1 MARPIKLGLDYFPH
15 DTHSNDDTALAL
27 IEAEF
32 GIAGYAVYF
41 KLLEFIYS
49 QGYAALWGAD
59 ERSLFYHKLGAVGVS
74 ERKASE
80 IIKGLVRRSLFDKGV
95 LNSFQIL
102 TSKSIQLR
110 WLEARRK
117 KIDDID
123 PRVCLVEQTAKGI
136 SNPRLRISKNKQG
149 VFATETTPNEE
160 VFATETTLNEGVFA
174 TETTLNEGVF
184 ATETPQIKEKKRN
197 SSSNNS
203 NNARKNE
210 SENEAA
216 QGALKLEPLQPA
228 ASTRTQATIRE
239 VLTSNPLWTQEV
251 CMYHRISPEA
261 LSEYVAKFEQHCF
274 IESHAHNTDGDV
286 QRHFNS
292 WLRIHLSNQANNKPP
307 KQSNNGTSRNYRPSA
322 DENRRRQEE
331 RTANIERRLQ
341 EAIYD
346 VSDIPAGGYHP

>member
-80 IIKGLVRRSLFDKGV
+80 IIKGLVRRSLFDQGV

-136 SNPRLRISKNKQG
+136 SSLRLRISKNKQG
-149 VFATETTPNEE
+149 VFATETTSNER
-160 VFATETTLNEGVFA
+160 VFT

-197 SSSNNS
+197 NSSSNS

-210 SENEAA
+210 SEEPRS
-216 QGALKLEPLQPA
+216 ALNLEPLQPVG
-228 ASTRTQATIRE
+228 STRTGATIRE
-239 VLTSNPLWTQEV
+239 VLTSNQIWSQAI
-251 CMYHRISPEA
+251 CSNHRISPETFN
-261 LSEYVAKFEQHCF
+261 EYATKFEQHCF
-274 IESHAHNTDGDV
+274 IENRTHNTDGDV
-286 QRHFNS
+286 QVHFNN
-292 WLRIHLSNQANNKPP
+292 WLRIQLNIEATKSP

-322 DENRRRQEE
+322 DDNRRRQEE
-331 RTANIERRLQ
+331 RTANIERRLH

-346 VSDIPAGGYHP
+346 VSDIPEGGYHP

>member
-80 IIKGLVRRSLFDKGV
+80 TIKGLVRRSLFDKGV

-136 SNPRLRISKNKQG
+136 SSLRLRISKNKQG
-149 VFATETTPNEE
+149 VFATETTPNER
-160 VFATETTLNEGVFA
+160 VFA

-197 SSSNNS
+197 NSSNS
-203 NNARKNE
+203 NNARE
-210 SENEAA
+210 MENEAA
-216 QGALKLEPLQPA
+216 QGALNLEPLQPVG
-228 ASTRTQATIRE
+228 STRTQATIRE
-239 VLTSNPLWTQEV
+239 VLTSNQIWTQQV
-251 CMYHRISPEA
+251 CMHHGISPEA
-261 LSEYVAKFEQHCF
+261 LGEYVTKFEQHCF

-292 WLRIHLSNQANNKPP
+292 WLRIHLSNQATNKSP
-307 KQSNNGTSRNYRPSA
+307 KQINNGTSKNYRPSA
-322 DENRRRQEE
+322 DDNRRRQEE

-346 VSDIPAGGYHP
+346 TSDTPAGSY

>member
-136 SNPRLRISKNKQG
+136 SSLRLRISKNKQG
-149 VFATETTPNEE
+149 VFATETTPNER
-160 VFATETTLNEGVFA
+160 VFA

-197 SSSNNS
+197 NSSSNSNS
-203 NNARKNE
+203 NNARE
-210 SENEAA
+210 MENEAA
-216 QGALKLEPLQPA
+216 QGALNLEPLQPA
-228 ASTRTQATIRE
+228 GSTRTQATIRE
-239 VLTSNPLWTQEV
+239 VLTSSPIWTQEV
-251 CMYHRISPEA
+251 CMHHGISPEA
-261 LSEYVAKFEQHCF
+261 FGEYVTKFEQHCF

-292 WLRIHLSNQANNKPP
+292 WLRIHLSNQANNKPS

-346 VSDIPAGGYHP
+346 TSDIPEGDY

>member
-136 SNPRLRISKNKQG
+136 SSLRLRISKNKQG
-149 VFATETTPNEE
+149 VFATETTPNE
-160 VFATETTLNEGVFA
+160 
-174 TETTLNEGVF
+174 GVF

-197 SSSNNS
+197 NSSSNS
-203 NNARKNE
+203 NNARE
-210 SENEAA
+210 MENEAA
-216 QGALKLEPLQPA
+216 QGALNLEPLQPA

-239 VLTSNPLWTQEV
+239 VLTNSPLWLQTI
-251 CMYHRISPEA
+251 CMHHHISPEMFN
-261 LSEYVAKFEQHCF
+261 EYVTKFEQHCF
-274 IESHAHNTDGDV
+274 IGNRTHSTDGGV
-286 QRHFNS
+286 QDHFNN
-292 WLRIHLSNQANNKPP
+292 WLRIHLSTQANNKPS
-307 KQSNNGTSRNYRPSA
+307 KQSNNGTSRNNRPSA

-346 VSDIPAGGYHP
+346 TSDIPEGDY

>member
-136 SNPRLRISKNKQG
+136 SSLRLRISKNKQG
-149 VFATETTPNEE
+149 VFATETTPNER
-160 VFATETTLNEGVFA
+160 VFA

-197 SSSNNS
+197 NSSSNS

-210 SENEAA
+210 SEEPRS
-216 QGALKLEPLQPA
+216 ALNLEPLQPVG
-228 ASTRTQATIRE
+228 STRTQATIRE
-239 VLTSNPLWTQEV
+239 VLTSNQIWSNAI
-251 CMYHRISPEA
+251 CSNHRISPETFN
-261 LSEYVAKFEQHCF
+261 EYVTKFEQHCF
-274 IESHAHNTDGDV
+274 IENRTHNTDGDV
-286 QRHFNS
+286 QVHFNN
-292 WLRIHLSNQANNKPP
+292 WLRIQLNIQATNKSP
-307 KQSNNGTSRNYRPSA
+307 KQSNYGTSRNYRPSA
-322 DENRRRQEE
+322 DDNRRRQEE

-346 VSDIPAGGYHP
+346 TSDIPAGSY

>member
-136 SNPRLRISKNKQG
+136 SSLRLRISKNKQG
-149 VFATETTPNEE
+149 VFATETTPNER
-160 VFATETTLNEGVFA
+160 VFA

-197 SSSNNS
+197 NSSSNS
-203 NNARKNE
+203 NNARE
-210 SENEAA
+210 MENEAA
-216 QGALKLEPLQPA
+216 QGALNLEPLQPA
-228 ASTRTQATIRE
+228 GSTRTGTTIRE
-239 VLTSNPLWTQEV
+239 VLTSSPIWTQEV
-251 CMYHRISPEA
+251 CMHHGISPEA
-261 LSEYVAKFEQHCF
+261 FGEYVTKFERHCS
-274 IESHAHNTDGDV
+274 IEGHDHQTNRDV

-292 WLRIHLSNQANNKPP
+292 WLRIHLSNQATNKSP

-346 VSDIPAGGYHP
+346 TSDIPEGDY

>member
-149 VFATETTPNEE
+149 VFATETTPNE
-160 VFATETTLNEGVFA
+160 GVFA

-184 ATETPQIKEKKRN
+184 ATETLQIKEKKRN

-216 QGALKLEPLQPA
+216 QGALKLESIAPVG
-228 ASTRTQATIRE
+228 STRTQATIRE
-239 VLTSNPLWTQEV
+239 VLTSNPFWTQQV
-251 CMYHRISPEA
+251 CMLHDISSEA
-261 LSEYVAKFEQHCF
+261 FSEYVTKFEQHCF

-292 WLRIHLSNQANNKPP
+292 WLRIHLSTQANNKPP
-307 KQSNNGTSRNYRPSA
+307 KQSDNGTSRNYRPSA

>member
-49 QGYAALWGAD
+49 QGYAVLWGAD

-136 SNPRLRISKNKQG
+136 SSPRLRISKNKQG
-149 VFATETTPNEE
+149 VFATETTPNE
-160 VFATETTLNEGVFA
+160 GVFA
-174 TETTLNEGVF
+174 TETTPNEGVF

-228 ASTRTQATIRE
+228 GSTRTRTTIRE
-239 VLTSNPLWTQEV
+239 VLTSNQLWREQV
-251 CMYHRISPEA
+251 CIQHGITAEA
-261 LSEYVAKFEQHCF
+261 FADYVTKFERHCS
-274 IESHAHNTDGDV
+274 IEGHDHQTDRDV

-292 WLRIHLSNQANNKPP
+292 WVRINEQVARESLHKSK
-307 KQSNNGTSRNYRPSA
+307 KQNNNGTNRSTHPSG

>member
-74 ERKASE
+74 ETKASE
-80 IIKGLVRRSLFDKGV
+80 IVKGLVRRSLFDKGV

-110 WLEARRK
+110 WLEAKRK

-123 PRVCLVEQTAKGI
+123 PKVCLVEPTAKGI
-136 SNPRLRISKNKQG
+136 SSPRLRISKNKQG
-149 VFATETTPNEE
+149 VFATETTPNE
-160 VFATETTLNEGVFA
+160 GVFA
-174 TETTLNEGVF
+174 TETTTEEGIF
-184 ATETPQIKEKKRN
+184 ATETPQSKVKESISN
-197 SSSNNS
+197 SSNN
-203 NNARKNE
+203 NNAREIE
-210 SENEAA
+210 SEEPRS
-216 QGALKLEPLQPA
+216 ALNLEPLQPA
-228 ASTRTQATIRE
+228 GSTRTQATIRE
-239 VLTSNPLWTQEV
+239 VLTSNPIWSNTI
-251 CMYHRISPEA
+251 CSSHRISPETFN
-261 LSEYVAKFEQHCF
+261 EYVTKFEQHCF
-274 IESHAHNTDGDV
+274 IENRTHNTDGDV
-286 QRHFNS
+286 QVHFNN
-292 WLRIHLSNQANNKPP
+292 WLRIQLNIQATNKSP

-322 DENRRRQEE
+322 DDNRRRQEE

-346 VSDIPAGGYHP
+346 TSDIPEGGYHPKRSRNT

>member
-59 ERSLFYHKLGAVGVS
+59 ERSLFFHKLGAVGVS
-74 ERKASE
+74 ETKASE
-80 IIKGLVRRSLFDKGV
+80 IVKGLVRRSLFDKGV

-110 WLEARRK
+110 WLEAKRK

-123 PRVCLVEQTAKGI
+123 PKVCLVEPTAKGI
-136 SNPRLRISKNKQG
+136 SSPRLRISKNKQGVYVTKTPQKQG
-149 VFATETTPNEE
+149 VFATETTPNE
-160 VFATETTLNEGVFA
+160 
-174 TETTLNEGVF
+174 GVF
-184 ATETPQIKEKKRN
+184 ATETPQSKVKESISN
-197 SSSNNS
+197 SSNN
-203 NNARKNE
+203 NNARE
-210 SENEAA
+210 IENEAA
-216 QGALKLEPLQPA
+216 QSALNLEPLQPA
-228 ASTRTQATIRE
+228 SSTRTQATIRE
-239 VLTSNPLWTQEV
+239 VLTSSPIWTQQV
-251 CMYHRISPEA
+251 CMHHGISPEA
-261 LSEYVAKFEQHCF
+261 LGEYVTKFEQHCF

-292 WLRIHLSNQANNKPP
+292 WLRIHLSTQTTNKSP

-322 DENRRRQEE
+322 DDNRRRQEE

-346 VSDIPAGGYHP
+346 TSDIPEGGYHP